1 MFPQVE
7 AKYKTDFPLRVC
19 EDQIGKKKKNNNS
32 AYEPQACYPYIFPTV
47 ITYYQELWLRP
58 KDYVYLIFDSINTES
73 ILQVVSQDYVVSGE
87 LLQVGHLKT
96 SWSE

>member
-1 MFPQVE
+1 M
-7 AKYKTDFPLRVC
+7 AKAERLC
-19 EDQIGKKKKNNNS
+19 
-32 AYEPQACYPYIFPTV
+32 
-47 ITYYQELWLRP
+47 L
-58 KDYVYLIFDSINTES
+58 FDLNSINTES